1 MVKYVKYILFLTMW
15 SLDAMNLKCRA
26 LCCLIHDSVKAFI
39 NSSGMVLLLLCSPY
53 DCIPVIFELKSAFF
67 I

>member
-1 MVKYVKYILFLTMW
+1 MW
-15 SLDAMNLKCRA
+15 RLDAMNLKCRA